1 MDFIYWNSFSARSKH
16 HLIILKKLLDI
27 FSSHVKTCLIF
38 LMCDLFVLFILYQ
51 TLQCGRVMQK
61 LFHTK
66 YTMNNMCL
74 QHKKTEGLQ
83 RKQYLKLVR
92 PRYMYIYI
100 YIYMYIINIYIYII
114 NIYIY
119 IYLYKIIYIYNSWI
133 LLQFIYTANYR
144 ANILPNIEK

>member
-1 MDFIYWNSFSARSKH
+1 MLATQKNGGSP
-16 HLIILKKLLDI
+16 KKAVPETSQTKI
-27 FSSHVKTCLIF
+27 HV
-38 LMCDLFVLFILYQ
+38 
-51 TLQCGRVMQK
+51 
-61 LFHTK
+61 
-66 YTMNNMCL
+66 
-74 QHKKTEGLQ
+74 
-83 RKQYLKLVR
+83 
-92 PRYMYIYI
+92 YIYI